1 MLQFYHG
8 SVAIKI
14 NDSQYVLK
22 DNNNGEIYNT
32 DNVLEHKGKINY
44 TTGVIDLQFVSAD
57 TVYSGI
63 TVDYTK
69 NEANIALYRNLSTT
83 EFTFD
88 TTSLKVSD
96 VQDLVN

>member
-1 MLQFYHG
+1 MPLYYLG
-8 SVAIKI
+8 SIAVII
-14 NDSQYVLK
+14 NDTQDVLK

-32 DNVLEHKGKINY
+32 DNILEHKGKVNY
-44 TTGVIDLQFVSAD
+44 TNGIIDLEFVSAD
-57 TVYSGI
+57 TVYNGI

-96 VQDLVN
+96 VQDMV

>member
-1 MLQFYHG
+1 MPLYYLG
-8 SVAIKI
+8 SIAVRI

-32 DNVLEHKGKINY
+32 DNILEHKGKVNY
-44 TTGVIDLQFVSAD
+44 TNGIIDLEFVSAD
-57 TVYSGI
+57 TVYNGI

-88 TTSLKVSD
+88 TTSLKISD
-96 VQDLVN
+96 VQDMV

>member
-1 MLQFYHG
+1 MCLYYHG
-8 SVAIKI
+8 SVAIRI
-14 NDSQYVLK
+14 NDSQYILK

-32 DNVLEHKGKINY
+32 DNILEHKGRINY
-44 TTGVIDLQFVSAD
+44 TTGIIDLEFVSAD
-57 TVYSGI
+57 TVFSGI

-88 TTSLKVSD
+88 PTSLKVSE
-96 VQDLVN
+96 VQDMI

>member
-1 MLQFYHG
+1 MLLYYLG
-8 SVAIKI
+8 SIAVRI

-32 DNVLEHKGKINY
+32 DNILEHKGKVNY
-44 TTGVIDLQFVSAD
+44 TNGIIDLEFVSAD
-57 TVYSGI
+57 TVYNGI

-88 TTSLKVSD
+88 ATSLKISD
-96 VQDLVN
+96 VQDMV

>member
-1 MLQFYHG
+1 MLQYYHG
-8 SVAIKI
+8 SIAIRI

-22 DNNNGEIYNT
+22 DNNNGEIYNV
-32 DNVLEHKGKINY
+32 DNILEHKGKINY
-44 TTGVIDLQFVSAD
+44 TNGIIDLEFVSAD
-57 TVYSGI
+57 TVYDGI

-88 TTSLKVSD
+88 PTSLKVSE
-96 VQDLVN
+96 VQDMV